1 MRSLNIPELCL
12 KKLFPYTLCVC
23 VHMCAYLLSHVQFLV
38 TPWTIAHQACLYSN
52 NN

>member
-12 KKLFPYTLCVC
+12 KQLSHTHFVC